1 MMSKPKNG
9 TRLFG
14 LCNAPIVEGAVMARA
29 PAPAHLRTAVSGCSD
44 IGIALSGRPL
54 VRRRMR
60 LAHAMG
66 KNRNLFADKVAR
78 LHLRR

>member
-1 MMSKPKNG
+1 
-9 TRLFG
+9 
-14 LCNAPIVEGAVMARA
+14 
-29 PAPAHLRTAVSGCSD
+29 
-44 IGIALSGRPL
+44 
-54 VRRRMR
+54 MR